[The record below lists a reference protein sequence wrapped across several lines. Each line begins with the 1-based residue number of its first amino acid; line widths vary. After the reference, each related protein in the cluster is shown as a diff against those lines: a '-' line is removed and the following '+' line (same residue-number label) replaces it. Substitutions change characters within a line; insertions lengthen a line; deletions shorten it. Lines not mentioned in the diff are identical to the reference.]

1 MQQQLADEEL
11 NTGTTSGAAAWIAL
25 GLKLEEEQYVNVYF
39 PNVRWF
45 NGHPTYGELSFSI
58 VPDDP
63 EHQQLWKESS
73 R

>member
-39 PNVRWF
+39 PNFHWF
-45 NGHPTYGELSFSI
+45 NDHAPYGGLSFSI
-58 VPDDP
+58 VPDNPD
-63 EHQQLWKESS
+63 HQRL
-73 R
+73 